1 MPQRRPT
8 TRIALLAG
16 VASLMILSALP
27 GRSADPNLVDP
38 VGQIVLKDA
47 ADPTYDSVAKYY
59 PPMRSPRE
67 TLGVPTH
74 PNSIGL
80 DYLGRLQLITDTEAG
95 AAPLS
100 WLVIG
105 DTHAALAAGSV
116 PLKRSM
122 ADGYMPIITVSGTQ
136 QGVIFA
142 QTAFGWSKG
151 FGADTELYAYVRLTL
166 TAPRGKALPEHVYL
180 EQRTMSPR
188 GFGFP
193 PNTFTLNALTPAS
206 GRQGEYLV
214 RIPVSDPT
222 HFAQVSPGDFAAVEA
237 QTKNFWHQ
245 KLSQGATYD
254 IPEARVSNAW
264 KAWLAY
270 SLLNIHRIK
279 GFDEPHDGSGFYQA
293 MFGISAAL
301 YCSELDRYG
310 LHHQA
315 KLCLDT
321 AIHYQNADGLYTIN
335 SGLPD
340 QGAFLT
346 ALAEHYW
353 LTGDKAWLKSVAQ
366 PIVKAGD
373 WIIHERAISPKTGVA
388 AGLIKS
394 KPYCDFPEPTFD
406 YYGDT
411 YCCMGLERGAK
422 VLRVLG
428 MNDDAARFEKD
439 AAEYREAILKSMDAA
454 TFVHD
459 GVKILPMEPET
470 RRIAKES
477 HYRGGDYY
485 SLVGSSV
492 LETEFLAPNDHRAD
506 LISDLIQNHGGLIA
520 GVDRFNPGID
530 HAYSYGYLLTQLK
543 RGDARRFLLG
553 FYGMLAYGMT
563 RDTYSGVE
571 VTNLFTGENDATLPH
586 QYSCTMQ
593 LQMLRTLLLRE
604 DGDTLNLGEAIPRA
618 WLADGK
624 RVGVHRVPTRF
635 GTLSYEIVSHIKS
648 GDIETTLEPPTRIA
662 PAHTILH
669 LRSPGNRKIKAVLVD
684 GKPWAKLSG
693 DEIRLD
699 GIAKHCVVKAI
710 Y

>member
-1 MPQRRPT
+1 MPKSCRTMRA
-8 TRIALLAG
+8 ALLAG
-16 VASLMILSALP
+16 VTSLMVLACAPSMAQ
-27 GRSADPNLVDP
+27 DPNLVDP
-38 VGQIVLKDA
+38 VGQIVLKGA

-100 WLVIG
+100 WIVIG
-105 DTHAALAAGSV
+105 DAHEALAAGSV
-116 PLKRSM
+116 PLVRSM
-122 ADGYMPIITVSGTQ
+122 ADGHLPIVTVSGEQ
-136 QGVIFA
+136 HGVKFA

-151 FGADTELYAYVRLTL
+151 FAADTELYAYVRLTI
-166 TAPRGKALPEHVYL
+166 APAKGKALPPVYL
-180 EQRTMSPR
+180 QQRTISPR
-188 GFGFP
+188 AFGFA
-193 PNTFTLNALTPAS
+193 PNTFHLAALAPAA
-206 GRQGEYLV
+206 GRHGEYLL
-214 RIPVSDPT
+214 RIPVSDPS
-222 HFAQVSPGDFAAVEA
+222 HFTAVSAGDFAAAED
-237 QTKNFWHQ
+237 QTKHFWREELT
-245 KLSQGATYD
+245 KGMTLD
-254 IPEARVSNAW
+254 IPEARVANAY

-270 SLLNIHRIK
+270 SLLNIHKIN

-293 MFGISAAL
+293 MYGISAAL

-310 LHHQA
+310 LHDQA

-321 AIHYQNADGLYTIN
+321 AIHYQNSDGLYTIN

-340 QGAFLT
+340 QGAFLS
-346 ALAEHYW
+346 ALAEHYQ

-366 PIVKAGD
+366 PIIKAGN
-373 WIIHERAISPKTGVA
+373 WIIHQRAISPKTGIA
-388 AGLIKS
+388 AGLIKF

-411 YCCMGLERGAK
+411 YCCMGLERAAK
-422 VLRVLG
+422 ALRALG

-439 AAEYREAILKSMDAA
+439 AAEYRAAILHSMDAA
-454 TFVHD
+454 TFQHD
-459 GVKILPMEPET
+459 GVTILPIEPET
-470 RRIAKES
+470 RRIIKES
-477 HYRGGDYY
+477 NYRGGDYY

-492 LETEFLAPNDHRAD
+492 LETEFLAPSDHRAE

-520 GVDRFNPGID
+520 GVCRFNPGID

-543 RGDARRFLLG
+543 RGDPRRFLLG

-563 RDTYSGVE
+563 RDTFSGVE
-571 VTNLFTGENDATLPH
+571 VTNVFTGENDATLPH

-593 LQMLRTLLLRE
+593 LQMLRTMLLRE

-624 RVGVHRVPTRF
+624 HVAVHHAPTRF
-635 GTLSYEIVSHIKS
+635 GILSYEIASHIKS
-648 GDIETTLEPPTRIA
+648 GNIEATIDPPARDA
-662 PAHTILH
+662 PQHLILH
-669 LRSPGNRKIKAVLVD
+669 LRAPLGRRLKSVTVD
-684 GKPWAKLSG
+684 GQPWTKFSGDAIDLSG
-693 DEIRLD
+693 V
-699 GIAKHCVVKAI
+699 AKHCVVNAS